1 LPLQVP
7 NDFLQGSMNSQ
18 SPKRPAA
25 AALPGFEHIERVW
38 DAHHNIWLAKVY
50 PGDVGVTTSA
60 EGVTAV
66 LGSCLSAC
74 LRDTRTGLGGMN
86 HFMVL
91 EDRHSN
97 DAMNALVDAVLAH
110 GCGERSRLELKLVGG
125 SCLKPGAQDV
135 GRRTLDFVRK
145 FATTATLAIAAE
157 DVGGVLGR
165 EVIYWPGTGQL
176 RIRKLRGIQALLA
189 KSEREYSASLQAP
202 AVGDTGG
209 RVG

>member
-1 LPLQVP
+1 
-7 NDFLQGSMNSQ
+7 MNTQ
-18 SPKRPAA
+18 SPKRPVA
-25 AALPGFEHIERVW
+25 AALPGFEHVERVW

-50 PGDVGVTTSA
+50 PGDVAVTTSA

-66 LGSCLSAC
+66 LGSCIAAC
-74 LRDTRTGLGGMN
+74 VRDIRTGVGGMN
-86 HFMVL
+86 HFLVF
-91 EDRHSN
+91 EDLHGV
-97 DAMNALVDAVLAH
+97 DAMNSLVDAVLSH
-110 GCGERSRLELKLVGG
+110 GSGERSRLELKVVGG
-125 SCLKPGAQDV
+125 SYPKQGAQDV
-135 GRRTLDFVRK
+135 GQRALAFVRA
-145 FATTATLAIAAE
+145 FAATEKLPIAAE

-189 KSEREYSASLQAP
+189 KSEREYSASLQAA